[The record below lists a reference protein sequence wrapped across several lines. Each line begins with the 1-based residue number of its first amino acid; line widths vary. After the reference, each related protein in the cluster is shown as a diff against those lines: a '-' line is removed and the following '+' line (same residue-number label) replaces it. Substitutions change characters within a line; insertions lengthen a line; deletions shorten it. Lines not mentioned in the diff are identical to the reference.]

1 MKPSPPFGLFLR
13 LLVLLPWLCSFLLAE
28 SERLYVRILTRDGR
42 TLEGPVRWT
51 RNEASWWDL
60 LDANKEISESNYEA
74 ARKLGEIDDEPRE
87 IRFLGLKILD
97 LRAEDSPGHVK
108 SGIRFGNIR
117 KIEPLSSRDARVTLL
132 SGQEIKLSGSTDL
145 GRGMDELI
153 VEDPE
158 KGAVELEWYDIE
170 VIEFLPDKSAPSTFG
185 DRLYGTVM
193 TRQGDG
199 FTGYISW
206 DVDETFS
213 EDVLDGEDREGQ
225 DHDLKFGEIL
235 SIERY
240 SSSSSLITLQSGE
253 AVRLSGTNDVDSG
266 NRDIMIADP
275 NLGQVRVPW
284 EDFERAVFEELPS
297 EQQKFEPSLRLRG
310 TVESE
315 SGQIVAGYIR
325 WDNDEEYGWE
335 LLDGKSGGTEFQI
348 EFSRVT
354 SIEKYNVSSVIV
366 TIRDGRSFR
375 LSGSNDVN
383 SGNKG
388 IFVETENGAEV
399 LVRWTDFRKV
409 EFEQQ

>member
-1 MKPSPPFGLFLR
+1 MKRHVPSSLFLR
-13 LLVLLPWLCSFLLAE
+13 LLLLLPWLSSFLLAE
-28 SERLYVRILTRDGR
+28 SDRLHARILTSDGR

-60 LDANKEISESNYEA
+60 LDANKKIPESNYEA
-74 ARKLGEIDDEPRE
+74 ARKLGEINDEPRQ
-87 IRFLGLKILD
+87 IRFLGFKILD
-97 LRAEDSPGHVK
+97 LGGEDSPRNAK

-117 KIEPLSSRDARVTLL
+117 KIEPVSSREARVTLL
-132 SGQEIKLSGSTDL
+132 SGQEIELSGSTDL

-153 VEDPE
+153 VEDQE

-170 VIEFLPDKSAPSTFG
+170 VVEFLRGKSAPSKFG

-193 TRQGDG
+193 TRPGDG

-213 EDVLDGEDREGQ
+213 EDVLDGEDREGK
-225 DHDLKFGEIL
+225 DHEIKFAEIL

-240 SSSSSLITLQSGE
+240 SSSSSLITLKSGE
-253 AVRLSGTNDVDSG
+253 AVRLSGTNDVDSS

-275 NLGQVRVPW
+275 KLGQVRVPW

-297 EQQKFEPSLRLRG
+297 AHQAFELSLRLRG
-310 TVESE
+310 TLESE

-325 WDNDEEYGWE
+325 WDNDEEHGWE
-335 LLDGKSGGTEFQI
+335 LLDGESGETEFQI
-348 EFSRVT
+348 EFYRMT
-354 SIEKYNVSSVIV
+354 SIEKYNRSSVIV
-366 TIRDGRSFR
+366 TLRDGRSFR

-388 IFVETENGAEV
+388 IFVETDDGKEV
-399 LVRWTDFRKV
+399 LVAWTDFRKV
-409 EFEQQ
+409 EFEHP